1 MKLCSPTTLAT
12 PYRWEFLRLGAT
24 HIFSP
29 SLVKM
34 DATEENTQEVETP
47 VIEKVKKER
56 SILQQQVLANARAR
70 GLEVRLEKAK
80 DRKEAK
86 ERALQEVVEKY
97 KKKEE
102 EVEPEVEK
110 FEPEPEVEE
119 VAKLEPE
126 VEKFDPPPPP
136 PEIQKVAPPPEIQK
150 VAPPR
155 EIQKVAPSPEIQ
167 RVVEVAPPKPEF
179 EWRNNMLTYTI

>member
-1 MKLCSPTTLAT
+1 
-12 PYRWEFLRLGAT
+12 
-24 HIFSP
+24 
-29 SLVKM
+29 M

-47 VIEKVKKER
+47 VVEKVKKER

-110 FEPEPEVEE
+110 FEPEPEVDE
-119 VAKLEPE
+119 VVSNKY
-126 VEKFDPPPPP
+126 FDMYTRLGKTGSFGPWSRVIVYCRSVRMLPVIPY
-136 PEIQKVAPPPEIQK
+136 A
-150 VAPPR
+150 
-155 EIQKVAPSPEIQ
+155 Q
-167 RVVEVAPPKPEF
+167 RNTA
-179 EWRNNMLTYTI
+179 

>member
-1 MKLCSPTTLAT
+1 MKLCSPTL
-12 PYRWEFLRLGAT
+12 YRWEFPRLEAT
-24 HIFSP
+24 YIFSP

-47 VIEKVKKER
+47 VVEKVKKER
-56 SILQQQVLANARAR
+56 SILQQQVLEKARAR

-102 EVEPEVEK
+102 EAKLEPEVEK

-119 VAKLEPE
+119 VAKPEPE
-126 VEKFDPPPPP
+126 VEKFEPPPPP
-136 PEIQKVAPPPEIQK
+136 PEIQKVAPPPEIQR
-150 VAPPR
+150 A
-155 EIQKVAPSPEIQ
+155 
-167 RVVEVAPPKPEF
+167 VEVAPPKPEF
-179 EWRNNMLTYTI
+179 EWRNKRLTYTI

>member
-1 MKLCSPTTLAT
+1 MKLCSPT
-12 PYRWEFLRLGAT
+12 PYRREFPRLRAT

-47 VIEKVKKER
+47 VVEKVKKER

-119 VAKLEPE
+119 VAKPEPE

-136 PEIQKVAPPPEIQK
+136 PEIQKVAPPP
-150 VAPPR
+150 

>member
-1 MKLCSPTTLAT
+1 MTPT
-12 PYRWEFLRLGAT
+12 E
-24 HIFSP
+24 
-29 SLVKM
+29 
-34 DATEENTQEVETP
+34 DNENTQEITEVETP
-47 VIEKVKKER
+47 VVEKVKKER
-56 SILQQQVLANARAR
+56 SILQQQVLEKARAR

-80 DRKEAK
+80 ERKEAK

-102 EVEPEVEK
+102 EAKLEPEVEK

-119 VAKLEPE
+119 VAKPEPE

-167 RVVEVAPPKPEF
+167 RAVEVAPPKPEF

>member
-1 MKLCSPTTLAT
+1 MTPT
-12 PYRWEFLRLGAT
+12 E
-24 HIFSP
+24 
-29 SLVKM
+29 
-34 DATEENTQEVETP
+34 DNENTQEITEVETP
-47 VIEKVKKER
+47 VVEKVKKER

-119 VAKLEPE
+119 VAKPEPE

-150 VAPPR
+150 VAP
-155 EIQKVAPSPEIQ
+155 SPEIQ
-167 RVVEVAPPKPEF
+167 RAVEVAPPKPEF
-179 EWRNNMLTYTI
+179 EWKHKRLCYTI

>member
-1 MKLCSPTTLAT
+1 MKLCSPT
-12 PYRWEFLRLGAT
+12 PYRREFPRLRAT

-47 VIEKVKKER
+47 VVEKVKKER
-56 SILQQQVLANARAR
+56 SILQQQVLEKARAR

-102 EVEPEVEK
+102 EAKLEPEVEK

-119 VAKLEPE
+119 VAKPEPE
-126 VEKFDPPPPP
+126 VEKFEPPPPP
-136 PEIQKVAPPPEIQK
+136 PEIQKVAPPPEIQRAVE
-150 VAPPR
+150 VAPP
-155 EIQKVAPSPEIQ
+155 PEIQ
-167 RVVEVAPPKPEF
+167 RAVEVAPPKPEF
-179 EWRNNMLTYTI
+179 EWRNKRLTYTI